1 MLADDD
7 QAIREKA
14 VEKIQLIRQ
23 EAASRK
29 KEKEE
34 SQDEEE
40 DEEGVE
46 EEEEEEEEEDGV
58 EEVFSLDPLEKE
70 AIEKSTVRR
79 FIVPKIN
86 FKAET
91 YVDLI
96 DWQNTQFT
104 EPPLTVSFSEHDL
117 SDLIRNPLS
126 IPHFTCHTQAVERA
140 IRIVTEA
147 AGAVIDPEAR
157 DGYIRQK
164 IKSRKV
170 ISRFDSKKDF
180 FPKLEKP

>member
-1 MLADDD
+1 M
-7 QAIREKA
+7 
-14 VEKIQLIRQ
+14 EKIQLIRQ

-46 EEEEEEEEEDGV
+46 EEVEEEEEEEEDGV

-70 AIEKSTVRR
+70 AIENSTVRR

-96 DWQNTQFT
+96 
-104 EPPLTVSFSEHDL
+104 H
-117 SDLIRNPLS
+117 
-126 IPHFTCHTQAVERA
+126 C
-140 IRIVTEA
+140 
-147 AGAVIDPEAR
+147 
-157 DGYIRQK
+157 
-164 IKSRKV
+164 
-170 ISRFDSKKDF
+170 
-180 FPKLEKP
+180 